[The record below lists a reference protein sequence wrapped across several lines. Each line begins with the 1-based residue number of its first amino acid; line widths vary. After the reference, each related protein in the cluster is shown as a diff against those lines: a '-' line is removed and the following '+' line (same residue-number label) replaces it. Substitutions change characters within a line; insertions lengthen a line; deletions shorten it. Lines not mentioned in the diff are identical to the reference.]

1 MHISLQK
8 KGATIYTGFINEIF
22 LTRRLRHRM
31 QSNLNPTFFDASLAS
46 ISKAAFKYDTKD
58 EQSVWYCL
66 HNIGKLVLMCG
77 IIA

>member
-1 MHISLQK
+1 MH
-8 KGATIYTGFINEIF
+8 
-22 LTRRLRHRM
+22 
-31 QSNLNPTFFDASLAS
+31 SNLNPTFFDASLAS

-58 EQSVWYCL
+58 EQSVRYCL